1 MASLV
6 RHGSQRMSAN
16 VTPDLLG
23 RFVTTMLPFGDLASL
38 DGHELGVANLTS
50 VMRVYRST
58 VFGNTLAPASSV
70 KVGVRGGLHA
80 DVAVA
85 RAAGLHTSRIDGSA
99 LAYNQPDPK
108 LPDLVVCRPELAAA
122 VLAVTTPN
130 VE

>member
-1 MASLV
+1 
-6 RHGSQRMSAN
+6 MSAN

-70 KVGVRGGLHA
+70 KVGVRGGLYPGA
-80 DVAVA
+80 PANAKGPDRIGSGSEVGIYVGRKAKW
-85 RAAGLHTSRIDGSA
+85 RAG
-99 LAYNQPDPK
+99 
-108 LPDLVVCRPELAAA
+108 E
-122 VLAVTTPN
+122 
-130 VE
+130 